1 MNVHFSYKISKTADL
16 EKQVKQQLEKLRK
29 YLQVFRPALVHIK
42 GCVEESSSR
51 EGFIVSLNL
60 RLPSGQMAAQ
70 EKSPVAATAIK
81 AAFDA
86 LTEQLKRHKQVLR
99 SKHKWLRH
107 RDTDRRSA
115 EITSFENT
123 IAAIRPETVSAVD
136 ITRYIDVNL
145 AALHRFVE
153 RQIAYRES
161 LGELSTDQVAPEDVV
176 AEAIA
181 TALSDDLEKP
191 ERIKL
196 EPWLYRLAGEALDR
210 MVAGDGDLGTVSLE
224 ERHGVQ
230 NVQASDEARLQ
241 FHQPD
246 DRLLEEDIIAD
257 GHADNPE
264 QWAAQHELIKLVQL
278 ALRGAARPDR
288 EIFILYAVE
297 GFGDDEIAAITNHTL
312 EEVRASIRKAR
323 QHLQRA
329 LPMKDLFKERPV
341 ELTHGTRGIA

>member
-16 EKQVKQQLEKLRK
+16 EKQVKHQLEKLNK
-29 YLQVFRPALVHIK
+29 YLQVFRPELIHIK
-42 GCVEESSSR
+42 GIVEESSAR
-51 EGFIVSLNL
+51 EGFVVSLNL

-99 SKHKWLRH
+99 SKHKWVRH
-107 RDTDRRSA
+107 RTTDRRAA
-115 EITSFENT
+115 EIASFENT
-123 IAAIRPETVSAVD
+123 VAIVRPAAVSAVD
-136 ITRYIDVNL
+136 IASYIDVSL
-145 AALHRFVE
+145 PRLERFVE

-161 LGELSTDQVAPEDVV
+161 LGEFSPDQVAPDDVV

-181 TALSDDLEKP
+181 TALSDELEKP
-191 ERIKL
+191 ERIKI
-196 EPWLYRLAGEALDR
+196 EPWLYRLANEAIDR
-210 MVAGDGDLGTVSLE
+210 VAAGDRDSGSVSLE
-224 ERHGVQ
+224 GRHGVQ
-230 NVQASDEARLQ
+230 NVLASDEARLQ

-257 GHADNPE
+257 GNAGNPE
-264 QWAAQHELIKLVQL
+264 EMASRQELITLVQL
-278 ALRGAARPDR
+278 ALRHTAASDR
-288 EIFILYAVE
+288 EVFILHAVE
-297 GFGDDEIAAITNHTL
+297 GFNQDEIAVITNHTL

-329 LPMKDLFKERPV
+329 LPIKDLFKDKVV
-341 ELTHGTRGIA
+341 EYTPNT